1 MIALGG
7 VRARPGASG
16 AAAVP
21 TAVAVPLRAA
31 TAVSV
36 SAAAV
41 VLVVGLVAPGVWERW
56 SWLPFAVGLL
66 VGIPHGA
73 LDHLVP
79 WWTGGTARR
88 SRRLVVVLLAYVAL
102 AVLTFVAARLWPV
115 PALLVL
121 LVGSAVH
128 FGVGETTVAALRT
141 GRPEGRGPRFIASG
155 LATVAVPFLAWPAT
169 VRPVLDV
176 LAPGSAAVILDP
188 RAMLVV
194 GIGSAV
200 VIVATLVADLVGGRR
215 PAAAEL
221 ALLTALF
228 VVVPPLAAFGL
239 YFGVWHG
246 LRHLARLVALDPAN
260 ADDLAARRL
269 ARPVGRVLLQSA
281 LPTTAVLVV
290 LGVLLA
296 VPGLA
301 GHAVAGLVPIGLAVV
316 LALTVPHMAVVAVM
330 DRRQRPACH
339 AQNGGSSPA

>member
-1 MIALGG
+1 VIALGG
-7 VRARPGASG
+7 ARADPGVSG
-16 AAAVP
+16 AATVP
-21 TAVAVPLRAA
+21 TGVAVPLRAA
-31 TAVSV
+31 TVVSV
-36 SAAAV
+36 SAATV
-41 VLVVGLVAPGVWERW
+41 VLVVGLVAPDVWERW

-79 WWTGGTARR
+79 WWTGATARR
-88 SRRLVVVLLAYVAL
+88 PRRFAVVLLAYVAF

-141 GRPEGRGPRFIASG
+141 GRREGRGPRWVAFG

-176 LAPGSAAVILDP
+176 LDP

-194 GIGSAV
+194 GLGSAAA
-200 VIVATLVADLVGGRR
+200 IVATLAADLVGGRR
-215 PAAAEL
+215 AAAAEL

-269 ARPVGRVLLQSA
+269 ARPVGRVLLQAA

-301 GHAVAGLVPIGLAVV
+301 GHAVEGLVPIGLAVV

-330 DRRQRPACH
+330 DRRQRPARL
-339 AQNGGSSPA
+339 AQNGGWSPA